1 MRRAKEEG
9 MERRKDGGLPRRGR
23 DARRPTLVRWGAVF
37 AGGAIGLALLTL
49 LSALWFALAF
59 GSEVDQVRDNLE
71 WYVGISAIVSLFIG
85 GYLAGYLAGVRG
97 WGPGTVNGLTLW
109 GALLIIAL
117 SVGVPSVLNIFNL
130 GRIAGAAQGG
140 GAIAPGVDSAMWA
153 TFWSILGAM
162 VAAAVGGALG
172 GLSARPAG
180 MFRTGDEEDAFDD
193 DLYGEEREPRT
204 HRAS

>member
-1 MRRAKEEG
+1 
-9 MERRKDGGLPRRGR
+9 MERRRDGGLPRRGR
-23 DARRPTLVRWGAVF
+23 DVRRPTLVRWGAVF

-49 LSALWFALAF
+49 LSTLWFALAY
-59 GSEVDQVRDNLE
+59 GSEVDGVRDNLG
-71 WYVGISAIVSLFIG
+71 WYLGVSAVISLLIG

-172 GLSARPAG
+172 GLSARPSG
-180 MFRTGDEEDAFDD
+180 MFRTGDEEDAYDD
-193 DLYGEEREPRT
+193 DLYGEREPRT

>member
-1 MRRAKEEG
+1 
-9 MERRKDGGLPRRGR
+9 MERRKDGGLSRTGR
-23 DARRPTLVRWGAVF
+23 DIRRPTLVRWGAVL

-49 LSALWFALAF
+49 LSALWFALGF

-71 WYVGISAIVSLFIG
+71 WYLGISAVISLFAG

-117 SVGVPSVLNIFNL
+117 TVGVPSLLNIFNL
-130 GRIAGAAQGG
+130 GRIADAAQGG

-162 VAAAVGGALG
+162 VAAAIGGALG

-193 DLYGEEREPRT
+193 DLYGEREPRT
-204 HRAS
+204 HRAG